1 MYSFTENFFRETFVQ
16 YVTVWLVRIWI
27 SKNADEKAYTFSR
40 RGKKRRKRT
49 KNGYRYCV
57 SSPLVAKAILSKR

>member
-1 MYSFTENFFRETFVQ
+1 MYSFTEKFFWETFVQ

-27 SKNADEKAYTFSR
+27 YKNADEKAHTFSR

-49 KNGYRYCV
+49 KNGYWNCV
-57 SSPLVAKAILSKR
+57 SSPLVAIAILSKR